1 MPSDITSQNIM
12 CRPSPVQIS
21 SALYQTT
28 MALAS
33 APILIR
39 IIRTRKNVTL
49 LLIITMLEITH
60 CAWIGTSTIAPAN
73 LMDLISSMTLHR
85 LINDNIGIAWIAIF
99 QVNNVLYYCQ
109 GSLFAL
115 SSKQWVVLW
124 DDYKSFRNTPCFW
137 FKLIRYNLFCRVEN
151 SSTYLA

>member
-21 SALYQTT
+21 SALYQQT
-28 MALAS
+28 MVLAS

-60 CAWIGTSTIAPAN
+60 CA
-73 LMDLISSMTLHR
+73 
-85 LINDNIGIAWIAIF
+85 
-99 QVNNVLYYCQ
+99 
-109 GSLFAL
+109 
-115 SSKQWVVLW
+115 
-124 DDYKSFRNTPCFW
+124 
-137 FKLIRYNLFCRVEN
+137 
-151 SSTYLA
+151 